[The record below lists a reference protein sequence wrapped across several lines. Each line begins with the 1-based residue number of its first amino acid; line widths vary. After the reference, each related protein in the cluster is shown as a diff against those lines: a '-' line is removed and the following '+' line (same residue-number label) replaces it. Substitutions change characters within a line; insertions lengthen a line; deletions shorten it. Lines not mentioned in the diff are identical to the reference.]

1 MNPRTQLQPAS
12 PRQPIT
18 YSGTTVDAYL
28 NKLAEDYKK
37 SSYLED
43 LTCLR
48 LARIAIC
55 KEVRHTLKVKFTYRQ
70 ACSLLPVHNFQQQE

>member
-1 MNPRTQLQPAS
+1 MNPRTQLQTAP
-12 PRQPIT
+12 PRLPIT
-18 YSGTTVDAYL
+18 YSGTTVDTYL
-28 NKLAEDYKK
+28 SKLAEDYKK

-48 LARIAIC
+48 VARIALC

-70 ACSLLPVHNFQQQE
+70 ACTLLKTC